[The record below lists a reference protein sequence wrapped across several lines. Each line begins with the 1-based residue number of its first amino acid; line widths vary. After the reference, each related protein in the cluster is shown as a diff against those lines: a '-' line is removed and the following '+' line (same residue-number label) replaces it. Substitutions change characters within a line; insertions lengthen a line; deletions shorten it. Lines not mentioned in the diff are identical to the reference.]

1 MKKLVIPFVAAVLS
15 AASFGALAGDPVA
28 GKAKSMTCAG
38 CHGINGISSNGM
50 WPNLAGQKEAY
61 LASQLKMFR
70 DGKRNN
76 AMMTAMAKGLSDADI
91 ANLAAYYAGIQ

>member
-1 MKKLVIPFVAAVLS
+1 MKKLAITIIAATL
-15 AASFGALAGDPVA
+15 SFGAMAGDPAA

-38 CHGINGISSNGM
+38 CHGMNGISNNGM

-91 ANLAAYYAGIQ
+91 ANLSAYYANLK